1 MKNILFAFMIFG
13 SFGIIAEEKTFVCQF
28 NKSQGEFDHT
38 LIINADE
45 EYLRFNSAKYD
56 KDYTDTD
63 LYIEASIKD
72 SKEFGNQRI
81 HFNKIT
87 GEVRRELQ
95 HYNLWHQCKE
105 SPKLVP

>member
-1 MKNILFAFMIFG
+1 MKNILLILTVFVSFKAF
-13 SFGIIAEEKTFVCQF
+13 AEENVFVCQF
-28 NKSQGEFDHT
+28 NKSQGAFNHT
-38 LIINADE
+38 LIINTDE

-95 HYNLWHQCKE
+95 DYNLWHQCKE
-105 SPKLVP
+105 SSKLVP